1 MLSQIAGWRAG
12 LVAAVL
18 VAGAGGSYKS
28 CAERSKP
35 RIWVEKILDST
46 GGKYSIHGSGFK
58 NGETVSLT
66 IQNAPLMRPSGWH
79 LGNTLSVEGA
89 FSFQTEDFRC
99 VRVDEDNP
107 RESYRKQ
114 RVVFVATG
122 LNSGLA
128 AAAVDTA
135 GEVFVC
141 R

>member
-1 MLSQIAGWRAG
+1 MLSRIVGWRAG
-12 LVAAVL
+12 LASVVL
-18 VAGAGGSYKS
+18 VAGVGGSYES

-35 RIWVEKILDST
+35 RIWVEKVLDST

-58 NGETVSLT
+58 SGETVSLT

-79 LGNTLSVEGA
+79 LGNSLAMKGA

-99 VRVDEDNP
+99 VRVDEENP
-107 RESYRKQ
+107 RENYRKQ

-122 LNSGLA
+122 MNSGLA
-128 AAAVDTA
+128 ATAVDSA

>member
-1 MLSQIAGWRAG
+1 
-12 LVAAVL
+12 VVL
-18 VAGAGGSYKS
+18 VAGVGGSYES

-46 GGKYSIHGSGFK
+46 GGKYSIHGLGFK

-79 LGNTLSVEGA
+79 LGNTLAIDGT
-89 FSFQTEDFRC
+89 FSFQTEGFRC
-99 VRVDEDNP
+99 VRVDEEKP
-107 RESYRKQ
+107 RENYSKQ
-114 RVVFVATG
+114 RVIFVATG
-122 LNSGLA
+122 LRSSLA
-128 AAAVDTA
+128 ATAADTA